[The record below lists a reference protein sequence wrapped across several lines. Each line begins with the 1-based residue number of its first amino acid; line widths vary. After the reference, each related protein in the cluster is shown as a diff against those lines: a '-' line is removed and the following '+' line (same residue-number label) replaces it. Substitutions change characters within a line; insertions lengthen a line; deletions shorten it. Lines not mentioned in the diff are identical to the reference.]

1 MPDHRSRPAKAA
13 LVTGASAGG
22 TRLDQLRGGKHGLT
36 PEQVASSQ
44 RERVLAA
51 MRELV
56 ATRGYRDVAVAAVL
70 RHAGVSRKTFY
81 ELYAGKEQCFVAVYE
96 GEMERLLTPVMQA
109 FEGSEPWVDRLRTAL
124 GVLLGALAGDPSAAR
139 ICFVEVLAAGPLA
152 LERRA
157 HALAALDPLFAPHD
171 GADELDEEGA
181 KTARAR
187 AVTAGSVGYLAE
199 VLHREIAAGR
209 LEELPLLR
217 AQLTDTLTLPFT
229 GGIARDGGR
238 VGVSAGSGADAAITA
253 DDAGERAFLA
263 GYGEI
268 AADVLGAVSA
278 AMAVEDNPAARIRA
292 GVGAL
297 LDFCAARPDR
307 ARALFVEALSA
318 GPAARERRSET
329 TRRLSDLFAQP
340 LLELRPN
347 ERIADVSAIALVGG
361 FHELSYTA
369 IERLEPA
376 DLPTVDTIVAVARLE
391 AAPDDRDR

>member
-13 LVTGASAGG
+13 LVTGASAGRA
-22 TRLDQLRGGKHGLT
+22 RLDQLRGGKHGLT

-56 ATRGYRDVAVAAVL
+56 ATHGYRDVSVATVL

-81 ELYAGKEQCFVAVYE
+81 ELYSGKEECFVAVYE
-96 GEMERLLTPVMQA
+96 GEMERLLVPVMQA

-171 GADELDEEGA
+171 GAGERDADGA
-181 KTARAR
+181 QTPRSR
-187 AVTAGSVGYLAE
+187 AVTAGSVGYLGE

-209 LEELPLLR
+209 VNDLPLLR

-229 GGIARDGGR
+229 GGSAPGRDVTSGT
-238 VGVSAGSGADAAITA
+238 AGADAAIAA

-268 AADVLGAVSA
+268 AADVLGAVST
-278 AMAVEDNPAARIRA
+278 AMAVEDDPAGRIRA

-329 TRRLSDLFAQP
+329 TRRLADLLAQP
-340 LLELRPN
+340 LRELRPN

-361 FHELSYTA
+361 FHELSFNA
-369 IERLEPA
+369 IDRLAPD
-376 DLPTVDTIVAVARLE
+376 DLPTVDTIIAVARL
-391 AAPDDRDR
+391 

>member
-13 LVTGASAGG
+13 LATGVSAGR
-22 TRLDQLRGGKHGLT
+22 THLDQLRGGKHGLT
-36 PEQVASSQ
+36 PEQVESSQ

-56 ATRGYRDVAVAAVL
+56 ATHGYRDVSVAAVL

-81 ELYAGKEQCFVAVYE
+81 ELYAGKEECFVAVYE
-96 GEMERLLTPVMQA
+96 GEMERLLAPVMQA

-152 LERRA
+152 LERRG

-171 GADELDEEGA
+171 GADERDADGA
-181 KTARAR
+181 QTPRSR

-209 LEELPLLR
+209 VEDLPLLR

-229 GGIARDGGR
+229 GGGARDGATG
-238 VGVSAGSGADAAITA
+238 GAAAEGDLTA

-268 AADVLGAVSA
+268 AADVLGRVSV
-278 AMAVEDNPAARIRA
+278 AMAVDDDPATRIRA

-297 LDFCAARPDR
+297 LDFCAERPDR

-329 TRRLSDLFAQP
+329 TNRLADLLAQP
-340 LLELRPN
+340 LRELRPN

-361 FHELSYTA
+361 FHELSFNA
-369 IERLEPA
+369 IDRLA
-376 DLPTVDTIVAVARLE
+376 TDDLPTVDTIIAVARL
-391 AAPDDRDR
+391 D

>member
-13 LVTGASAGG
+13 LATGVSAGR
-22 TRLDQLRGGKHGLT
+22 THFDQLRGGKHGLT

-56 ATRGYRDVAVAAVL
+56 ATHGYSEVSVAAVL

-81 ELYAGKEQCFVAVYE
+81 ELYAGKEECFVAVYE
-96 GEMERLLTPVMQA
+96 AEMEQLLAPVMQA

-157 HALAALDPLFAPHD
+157 HALVALDPLFAPHD
-171 GADELDEEGA
+171 GADERDADGA
-181 KTARAR
+181 QTPRSR

-209 LEELPLLR
+209 VDDLPLLR

-229 GGIARDGGR
+229 GGAARGGNT
-238 VGVSAGSGADAAITA
+238 SGTTADLDLAA

-278 AMAVEDNPAARIRA
+278 AMATEDDPAARIRA
-292 GVGAL
+292 GVAAL
-297 LDFCAARPDR
+297 LDFCANRPDR

-329 TRRLSDLFAQP
+329 THRLADLLAQP
-340 LLELRPN
+340 LRELRPN

-361 FHELSYTA
+361 FHELAYNA
-369 IERLEPA
+369 IDRLAPA
-376 DLPTVDTIVAVARLE
+376 DLPAVDTIIAVARLE
-391 AAPDDRDR
+391 

>member
-13 LVTGASAGG
+13 LVTGASAG
-22 TRLDQLRGGKHGLT
+22 RAHLDQLRGGKHGLT
-36 PEQVASSQ
+36 PEQVESSQ

-56 ATRGYRDVAVAAVL
+56 ATHGYRDVSVAAVL

-81 ELYAGKEQCFVAVYE
+81 ELYSGKEECFVTVYE
-96 GEMERLLTPVMQA
+96 DEMERLLAPVMQA

-124 GVLLGALAGDPSAAR
+124 GVLLGALANDPAAAR

-157 HALAALDPLFAPHD
+157 QALAALDPLFAPHD
-171 GADELDEEGA
+171 GAEERDADGA
-181 KTARAR
+181 QTPRSR

-199 VLHREIAAGR
+199 VLHREIAAGHVDD
-209 LEELPLLR
+209 LPLLR

-229 GGIARDGGR
+229 GGGAREDGAGR
-238 VGVSAGSGADAAITA
+238 SASPNVDVTA

-278 AMAVEDNPAARIRA
+278 AMAVEDDPAARIRA
-292 GVGAL
+292 GVAAL
-297 LDFCAARPDR
+297 LDFCADRPDR

-329 TRRLSDLFAQP
+329 TSRLANLLAQP
-340 LLELRPN
+340 LRELRPN

-361 FHELSYTA
+361 FHELSFNA
-369 IERLEPA
+369 IDRLAPD
-376 DLPTVDTIVAVARLE
+376 DLPTVDTIIAVARL
-391 AAPDDRDR
+391 

>member
-13 LVTGASAGG
+13 LVTGASAG
-22 TRLDQLRGGKHGLT
+22 RAHLDQLRGGKHGLT

-51 MRELV
+51 MRDLV
-56 ATRGYRDVAVAAVL
+56 ATHGYRDVSVATVL

-81 ELYAGKEQCFVAVYE
+81 ELYSGKEECFVAVYE
-96 GEMERLLTPVMQA
+96 DEMERLLAPVMQA

-157 HALAALDPLFAPHD
+157 HALAAMDPLFAPHD
-171 GADELDEEGA
+171 GADERDADGA
-181 KTARAR
+181 QTPRSR

-209 LEELPLLR
+209 VGDLPLLR

-229 GGIARDGGR
+229 GGAHSGGAPPSADPAIA
-238 VGVSAGSGADAAITA
+238 A
-253 DDAGERAFLA
+253 DDASERAFLA

-268 AADVLGAVSA
+268 AADVLGDVSA
-278 AMAVEDNPAARIRA
+278 AMAVEDAAAARIRA
-292 GVGAL
+292 GVAAL
-297 LDFCAARPDR
+297 LDFCAKRPDR

-329 TRRLSDLFAQP
+329 TRRLSELLAQP
-340 LLELRPN
+340 LRELRPN

-361 FHELSYTA
+361 FHELSYDA
-369 IERLEPA
+369 IDRLAPT
-376 DLPTVDTIVAVARLE
+376 DLPTVDTIIAVARL
-391 AAPDDRDR
+391 

>member
-13 LVTGASAGG
+13 LATGVSAGK
-22 TRLDQLRGGKHGLT
+22 THLDQLRGGKHGLT

-56 ATRGYRDVAVAAVL
+56 ATHGYRDVSVATVL

-81 ELYAGKEQCFVAVYE
+81 ELYAGKEECFVAVYE
-96 GEMERLLTPVMQA
+96 GEMERLLTPVMRA

-124 GVLLGALAGDPSAAR
+124 GVLLGGLADDPSAAR
-139 ICFVEVLAAGPLA
+139 ICFVEVLSAGPLA

-157 HALAALDPLFAPHD
+157 HALAVLDPLFSPHD
-171 GADELDEEGA
+171 SADDRDADGAP
-181 KTARAR
+181 TPRAR
-187 AVTAGSVGYLAE
+187 SFTAGSVGSLAE

-209 LEELPLLR
+209 IDELPALR
-217 AQLTDTLTLPFT
+217 AQLTDTLALPFT
-229 GGIARDGGR
+229 GGGARGGGER
-238 VGVSAGSGADAAITA
+238 AGADAGITA

-263 GYGEI
+263 AYGEI
-268 AADVLGAVSA
+268 AADVLGDVSA
-278 AMAVEDNPAARIRA
+278 AMAGEDDAAARIRA

-297 LDFCAARPDR
+297 LDFCADRPDR

-329 TRRLSDLFAQP
+329 TQRLSDLFAQP
-340 LLELRPN
+340 LRELRPN

-361 FHELSYTA
+361 FHELAYDA
-369 IERLEPA
+369 IDRLAPA
-376 DLPTVDTIVAVARLE
+376 NLPTVDTIVSVARLG
-391 AAPDDRDR
+391 

>member
-1 MPDHRSRPAKAA
+1 
-13 LVTGASAGG
+13 
-22 TRLDQLRGGKHGLT
+22 
-36 PEQVASSQ
+36 
-44 RERVLAA
+44 

-56 ATRGYRDVAVAAVL
+56 ATHGYRDVSVATVL

-81 ELYAGKEQCFVAVYE
+81 ELYSGKEECFVAVYE
-96 GEMERLLTPVMQA
+96 GEMERLLGPVMLA
-109 FEGSEPWVDRLRTAL
+109 FQGSEPWVDRLRTAL

-157 HALAALDPLFAPHD
+157 HALATLDPLFAPHD
-171 GADELDEEGA
+171 GAAERDADGA
-181 KTARAR
+181 QTPRSR

-199 VLHREIAAGR
+199 VLHREIAAGHI
-209 LEELPLLR
+209 EDLPLLR

-229 GGIARDGGR
+229 GGSASSGSRPSGNAGG
-238 VGVSAGSGADAAITA
+238 ANAEITA
-253 DDAGERAFLA
+253 DDADERAFLA
-263 GYGEI
+263 GYGAI

-278 AMAVEDNPAARIRA
+278 AMAIEDDPAARIRA

-297 LDFCAARPDR
+297 LDFCADRPDR

-329 TRRLSDLFAQP
+329 TSRLADLLAQP
-340 LLELRPN
+340 LRELRPN

-369 IERLEPA
+369 IDRLEPD
-376 DLPTVDTIVAVARLE
+376 DLPSVETIIAVARL
-391 AAPDDRDR
+391 

>member
-1 MPDHRSRPAKAA
+1 MA
-13 LVTGASAGG
+13 
-22 TRLDQLRGGKHGLT
+22 RLDQLRGGKHGLT

-56 ATRGYRDVAVAAVL
+56 ATHGYRDVSVATVL

-81 ELYAGKEQCFVAVYE
+81 ELYSGKEECFVAVYAD
-96 GEMERLLTPVMQA
+96 EMEQLLAPVMQA

-171 GADELDEEGA
+171 GADERDADGA
-181 KTARAR
+181 QTPRSR

-209 LEELPLLR
+209 VDDLPLLR

-229 GGIARDGGR
+229 GGGARGGR
-238 VGVSAGSGADAAITA
+238 GGEGAGADPALAA

-263 GYGEI
+263 GYGKI
-268 AADVLGAVSA
+268 AADLLGDVSA
-278 AMAVEDNPAARIRA
+278 AMAVEDDPAARVRA
-292 GVGAL
+292 GVAAL
-297 LDFCAARPDR
+297 LDFCAKRPDR

-318 GPAARERRSET
+318 GPGARERRSET
-329 TRRLSDLFAQP
+329 TRRLADLLAQP
-340 LLELRPN
+340 LRELRPN

-361 FHELSYTA
+361 FHELAYNA
-369 IERLEPA
+369 IDRLAPA
-376 DLPTVDTIVAVARLE
+376 DLPTVDTIIAVARL
-391 AAPDDRDR
+391 D

>member
-13 LVTGASAGG
+13 LATGVSAGR
-22 TRLDQLRGGKHGLT
+22 THLDQLRGGKHGLT

-56 ATRGYRDVAVAAVL
+56 ATHGYRDVSVAGVL

-81 ELYAGKEQCFVAVYE
+81 ELYPGKEECFVAVYE
-96 GEMERLLTPVMQA
+96 DEMERLLAPVMQA

-157 HALAALDPLFAPHD
+157 QALAALDPLFAPHD
-171 GADELDEEGA
+171 GADERDAEGA
-181 KTARAR
+181 RTPRSR

-199 VLHREIAAGR
+199 VLHREIAAGHV
-209 LEELPLLR
+209 EDLPLLR

-229 GGIARDGGR
+229 GGGRDGKGDNAS
-238 VGVSAGSGADAAITA
+238 VDVEPEMTA

-268 AADVLGAVSA
+268 AADVLGTVSA
-278 AMAVEDNPAARIRA
+278 AMAVEDDPAARIRA
-292 GVGAL
+292 GVAAL
-297 LDFCAARPDR
+297 LDFCADRPDR

-329 TRRLSDLFAQP
+329 TRRLADLLAQP
-340 LLELRPN
+340 LRELRPN

-361 FHELSYTA
+361 FHELSYTS
-369 IERLEPA
+369 IDRLEPD
-376 DLPTVDTIVAVARLE
+376 DLPTVDTIIAVARL
-391 AAPDDRDR
+391 